1 MDIRKGSS
9 RISASIAFPFAD
21 SQNQSPPSRA
31 GVTFHDS
38 PPRGRRDRT
47 RQMAKIVEIR
57 AEPLIYSI
65 PLAQAVF
72 SENCVTVSNSRPDR
86 CGVCG
91 SEAVLRLEPIL
102 N

>member
-1 MDIRKGSS
+1 
-9 RISASIAFPFAD
+9 
-21 SQNQSPPSRA
+21 
-31 GVTFHDS
+31 
-38 PPRGRRDRT
+38 
-47 RQMAKIVEIR
+47 MAKIVEIR

-72 SENCVTVSNSRPDR
+72 CENCVTVSNSRPDR

-102 N
+102 NRTPDPPPALAMARSRVFPLKAISA

>member
-1 MDIRKGSS
+1 
-9 RISASIAFPFAD
+9 
-21 SQNQSPPSRA
+21 
-31 GVTFHDS
+31 
-38 PPRGRRDRT
+38 
-47 RQMAKIVEIR
+47 MAKIVEIR

-72 SENCVTVSNSRPDR
+72 CENCVTVSNSRPDR

-102 N
+102 NRTPDPPPALAMARSRVFHLRAISA

>member
-1 MDIRKGSS
+1 
-9 RISASIAFPFAD
+9 
-21 SQNQSPPSRA
+21 
-31 GVTFHDS
+31 
-38 PPRGRRDRT
+38 
-47 RQMAKIVEIR
+47 MAKIVEIR

-72 SENCVTVSNSRPDR
+72 CENCVTVSNSRPDR

-102 N
+102 NRTPDRPPVLAMARSRAFHLKAISA

>member
-1 MDIRKGSS
+1 
-9 RISASIAFPFAD
+9 
-21 SQNQSPPSRA
+21 
-31 GVTFHDS
+31 
-38 PPRGRRDRT
+38 
-47 RQMAKIVEIR
+47 MARIVEIR

-72 SENCVTVSNSRPDR
+72 CENCVTVSNSRPDR

-102 N
+102 NRTPDPPPVLAMARSGVFHLKAISA